1 MNWQIQRADSI
12 ATVDLSALTRGD
24 EFLCSQFLTERF
36 RRLVC
41 VKMRLRRFRDLG
53 SCAVKIA
60 AVAVSRQN
68 REEHQCPF
76 SAKYLP
82 VPFDVVLLIRTEE
95 GLS

>member
-1 MNWQIQRADSI
+1 
-12 ATVDLSALTRGD
+12 
-24 EFLCSQFLTERF
+24 
-36 RRLVC
+36 
-41 VKMRLRRFRDLG
+41 MRLRRFRDLG